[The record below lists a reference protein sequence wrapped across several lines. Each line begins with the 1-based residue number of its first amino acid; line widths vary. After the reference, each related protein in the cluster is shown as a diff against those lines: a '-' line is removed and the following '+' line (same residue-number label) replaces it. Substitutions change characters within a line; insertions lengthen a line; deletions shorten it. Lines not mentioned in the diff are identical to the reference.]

1 MLISQLA
8 KAAGIHTETVRYYER
23 QGLIKQPDTPIEGYR
38 RYSET
43 ILNQIRFIKR
53 AQEMGFTLK
62 EIKNLLKLDEASCHE
77 ARYIAS
83 QKRTLVRHKLAELR
97 AMEMALN
104 DLINQ
109 CDLHQ
114 DQIRCPIIDSFTH
127 K

>member
-43 ILNQIRFIKR
+43 ILNQIQFIKR

-77 ARYIAS
+77 ARHIAS